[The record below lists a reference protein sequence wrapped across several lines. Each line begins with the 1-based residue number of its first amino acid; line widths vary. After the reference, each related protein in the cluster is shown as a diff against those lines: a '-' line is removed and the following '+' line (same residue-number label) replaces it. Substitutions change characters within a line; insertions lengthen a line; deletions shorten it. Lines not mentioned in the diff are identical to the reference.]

1 MDYVSHIALRRVHHS
16 IIEYD
21 LTYSSPVDL
30 EHTSTLHANR
40 VATFHGPHTG
50 RGDGRQVS
58 GSAKTLW
65 REDDTAMLMAFRRK
79 YPFASVSYA

>member
-21 LTYSSPVDL
+21 LTYSSPVAL

-40 VATFHGPHTG
+40 EATFYGPHTG
-50 RGDGRQVS
+50 NGGARQVS
-58 GSAKTLW
+58 GGAITLW
-65 REDDTAMLMAFRRK
+65 RKDDTAMLMAFKRK